1 MQGENLK
8 AVIMAVAY
16 GIAAQ
21 GSTWAAGNAVDPTAV
36 SVLGVHYMLD
46 DESSLVSLH
55 TCP

>member
-46 DESSLVSLH
+46 DESSLVSLQS
-55 TCP
+55 CP